1 MIGVWESV
9 DMCAPT
15 SIMAET
21 IPLHSGIENAGP
33 RGAPTL
39 IPSFEL
45 LIIGTMT
52 LLLPP
57 PPPPPPL
64 PTLPPQLRRHLTAVG
79 ILLFQVLTRVAISRM
94 QLDVLFCYFRKE
106 AKLAAKIAASWY

>member
-45 LIIGTMT
+45 FIIGTMT
-52 LLLPP
+52 FQRKDG
-57 PPPPPPL
+57 
-64 PTLPPQLRRHLTAVG
+64 TKIGNRVIIHCRRRCHTA
-79 ILLFQVLTRVAISRM
+79 
-94 QLDVLFCYFRKE
+94 
-106 AKLAAKIAASWY
+106 AAAAAANAATTAA